1 MEVLKNPLV
10 VAAAVLI
17 AADGIRRIVKN
28 PAQKN
33 LAFVEM
39 IPIALVGAWFY
50 TDSDFAKKREE
61 MKFIKLGGKVA

>member
-1 MEVLKNPLV
+1 MDFLKNPLV

-17 AADGIRRIVKN
+17 AADGLRRIVKN

-39 IPIALVGAWFY
+39 IPVVLVGVWIY

-61 MKFIKLGGKVA
+61 KKFIKLGGKIA